1 MPARHLTEAYYPEY
15 TNTNKTKPK
24 LKTSDLKKEKTESSQ
39 KRKNE
44 WIRNISKKSM
54 ILRSSANAMKI
65 MSRFYLTSVRIQRS
79 RK

>member
-24 LKTSDLKKEKTESSQ
+24 LKTSDLKKEKMESSQ

-44 WIRNISKKSM
+44 WIRNISKKKYDPQKFCKCNENNVK
-54 ILRSSANAMKI
+54 ILSYFSQNPEI
-65 MSRFYLTSVRIQRS
+65 
-79 RK
+79 